1 MAAFGG
7 LGTIGKGRSEGGW
20 KGRRT
25 VIFYKLLKSGL
36 TGMEIFNII
45 LY

>member
-1 MAAFGG
+1 MRFEGRRI
-7 LGTIGKGRSEGGW
+7 IGKGRSGGVG
-20 KGRRT
+20 KGWRT

-36 TGMEIFNII
+36 MGMEIFNII